1 MATQLYLL
9 QCYQRVNPISE
20 DEKNDAFWHINSQTI
35 KGGNVGANVAI
46 FGGFTVCL
54 EFALNSQLWGLY
66 VALCKLKN
74 VTDLQLGS
82 VRFAVTV
89 TVFCRGLGRNSVT
102 KLFLCNW
109 LVFLTS
115 CKRYTAKN
123 PWLHKPPGGYMTH
136 LLTLIEA
143 QSFENISP
151 LSLPAQ

>member
-54 EFALNSQLWGLY
+54 EFALNSLLWGLQ
-66 VALCKLKN
+66 AAFCKLKSI
-74 VTDLQLGS
+74 TGLQLS
-82 VRFAVTV
+82 SARFPVTV
-89 TVFCRGLGRNSVT
+89 TTFCRGLGRSSVT

-115 CKRYTAKN
+115 CETYTVKY
-123 PWLHKPPGGYMTH
+123 PWLHKPPVGYITH
-136 LLTLIEA
+136 LLTPIRA
-143 QSFENISP
+143 QSFENLSP
-151 LSLPAQ
+151 LSLPA